1 MHSLGD
7 QDDVLGRAF
16 DRRLAARLWA
26 AARRQHRHVAAALA
40 LFPLIAVAE
49 LAQPY
54 LLKVAIDEHILTADW
69 WGLAVTAGLYAL
81 TLIALYGLRMVE
93 AYLMAV
99 AGQRVTHDL
108 RAALFE
114 HLLRLEAAFFDRNP
128 VGRLMTRVL
137 NDVEAVS
144 EAFTSGLLAIA
155 ADIITLTGVVVI
167 MLWMDW
173 RLALVTFAIVPLLA
187 AAAAYFRLRA
197 RDAYREVRRR
207 LAVLNGFLQESL
219 QGMAVIQLFARER
232 QELDAFRR
240 LNRDYRRALFGSTV
254 FEASLYASVEALGSV
269 ALALLIWYGGGQ
281 ILTGAL
287 SFGALVAFIQYTNR
301 FFLPIRD
308 LGAKYTVMQSAMA
321 SAERIF
327 GLLDRAPTIV
337 SPSHGPENQSGRTE
351 DQSRATEDESRG
363 SGDPGRGPKTHRR
376 ESGATTISNSPPTRL
391 PEHAVPATTITT
403 SGVAAAVE
411 FDCVN
416 FSYAAGA
423 PVLRD
428 LSFHV
433 AHGEHVAIVGATGE
447 GKSTCARLLTRA
459 YDVTGGRVLVNGVDV
474 REWDLAR
481 LRRHVGTVFQDTVLF
496 TGSVAENLRVDDTA
510 DPAAAL
516 AALEAVHAAPFVAAL
531 PAGLDEPLGE
541 RGVKIS
547 HGQRQL
553 LAIAR
558 ALVYNPPVLVLD
570 EATSSVD
577 PESEWMIREGMKR
590 LLAGRTS
597 VTIAHRL
604 STIQRADRIIV
615 LHRGR
620 VHEEGSHAELI
631 RRHGLYARLWELGQR
646 VGAS

>member
-1 MHSLGD
+1 MPSVPGEH
-7 QDDVLGRAF
+7 DDVLGRAF

-26 AARRQHRHVAAALA
+26 AARRHHRLLGAALA
-40 LFPLIAVAE
+40 LFPLIAAAE

-54 LLKVAIDEHILTADW
+54 LLKIAIDDHILTADW
-69 WGLAVTAGLYAL
+69 LGLTVTAGLYAL
-81 TLIALYGLRMVE
+81 TLGVLYALRMVE
-93 AYLMAV
+93 AYLMAL

-108 RAALFE
+108 RAALFD

-155 ADIITLTGVVVI
+155 ADVITLTGVVAI

-173 RLALVTFAIVPLLA
+173 QLALVTFAIVPVLA
-187 AAAAYFRLRA
+187 AAAAYLRIRA

-219 QGMAVIQLFARER
+219 QGMAVTQLFARER
-232 QELDAFRR
+232 QELAAFRR

-281 ILTGAL
+281 IVTGAL

-337 SPSHGPENQSGRTE
+337 SPAERLTTGTSIPEHAPPATT
-351 DQSRATEDESRG
+351 SRPAVELDSVWFAY
-363 SGDPGRGPKTHRR
+363 
-376 ESGATTISNSPPTRL
+376 ESGAWVLRNVSL
-391 PEHAVPATTITT
+391 
-403 SGVAAAVE
+403 GVA
-411 FDCVN
+411 
-416 FSYAAGA
+416 
-423 PVLRD
+423 R
-428 LSFHV
+428 
-433 AHGEHVAIVGATGE
+433 GEHVALVAATGE
-447 GKSTCARLLTRA
+447 GKSTCARLLIRA
-459 YDVTGGRVLVNGVDV
+459 YDAGRGHVRVDGVDV
-474 REWDLAR
+474 RDWDLQA

-496 TGSVAENLRVDDTA
+496 TGSVADNLRVNGDDEGA
-510 DPAAAL
+510 S
-516 AALEAVHAAPFVAAL
+516 VVAAL
-531 PAGLDEPLGE
+531 QATHAQGFVDALPRGLDEPLGE
-541 RGVKIS
+541 RGVNIS

-577 PESEWMIREGMKR
+577 PESEWLIREGMKR

-597 VTIAHRL
+597 ITIAHRL
-604 STIQRADRIIV
+604 STIQSADRIIV

-620 VHEEGSHAELI
+620 VHEEGSHAALL
-631 RRHGLYARLWELGQR
+631 RRRGLYARLWELGQGAA
-646 VGAS
+646 VG

>member
-1 MHSLGD
+1 VHSVPGEH
-7 QDDVLGRAF
+7 DDVLGRAF
-16 DRRLAARLWA
+16 DRRLASRLWA
-26 AARRQHRHVAAALA
+26 AARRHHRLLAAALA
-40 LFPLIAVAE
+40 LFPLIAAAE

-54 LLKVAIDEHILTADW
+54 LLKIAIDDHILTADW
-69 WGLAVTAGLYAL
+69 RGLTITAGLYAA
-81 TLIALYGLRMVE
+81 TLAILYGLRMVE
-93 AYLMAV
+93 AYLMAL

-144 EAFTSGLLAIA
+144 EAFTSGLLAIV
-155 ADIITLTGVVVI
+155 ADVITLTGVVAI

-173 RLALVTFAIVPLLA
+173 RLALVTFAIVPVLS
-187 AAAAYFRLRA
+187 AAAAYFRIRA

-232 QELDAFRR
+232 QELAAFRR
-240 LNRDYRRALFGSTV
+240 LNGDYRRALFGSTV

-281 ILTGAL
+281 IVSGAL

-327 GLLDRAPTIV
+327 GLLDRAPAIV
-337 SPSHGPENQSGRTE
+337 SPGGRRRVTSGN
-351 DQSRATEDESRG
+351 
-363 SGDPGRGPKTHRR
+363 
-376 ESGATTISNSPPTRL
+376 GAT
-391 PEHAVPATTITT
+391 PAIQFQN
-403 SGVAAAVE
+403 VWFAYE
-411 FDCVN
+411 
-416 FSYAAGA
+416 AGA
-423 PVLRD
+423 WVLRD
-428 LSFHV
+428 ASFGV
-433 AHGEHVAIVGATGE
+433 ARGEHVALVGATGE
-447 GKSTCARLLTRA
+447 GKSTCARLLIRA
-459 YDVTGGRVLVNGVDV
+459 YDVTRGRVLVDGVDV
-474 REWDLAR
+474 REWHLEA

-496 TGSVAENLRVDDTA
+496 TGSVADNLRVNGDGDRA
-510 DPAAAL
+510 GVL
-516 AALEAVHAAPFVAAL
+516 RALEAAHAQPFVDAL
-531 PAGLDEPLGE
+531 PRGVDEPLGE
-541 RGVKIS
+541 RGVNIS

-577 PESEWMIREGMKR
+577 PESEWLIREGMKR

-597 VTIAHRL
+597 ITIAHRL
-604 STIQRADRIIV
+604 STIQSADRIIV

-620 VHEEGSHAELI
+620 VHEEGSHAALL
-631 RRHGLYARLWELGQR
+631 RRRGLYARLWELGQ
-646 VGAS
+646 GAAAE

>member
-1 MHSLGD
+1 MPSLPGEH
-7 QDDVLGRAF
+7 DDVLGRAF

-26 AARRQHRHVAAALA
+26 AARRHHGLLGAALA
-40 LFPLIAVAE
+40 LFPLIAAAE

-54 LLKVAIDEHILTADW
+54 LLKIAIDDHILTADW
-69 WGLAVTAGLYAL
+69 LGLSVTAGLYAL
-81 TLIALYGLRMVE
+81 TLGVLYALRMVE
-93 AYLMAV
+93 AYLMAL

-155 ADIITLTGVVVI
+155 ADVITLTGVVAI

-173 RLALVTFAIVPLLA
+173 QLALVTFAIVPVLA
-187 AAAAYFRLRA
+187 AAAAYFRIRA

-219 QGMAVIQLFARER
+219 QGIAVTQLFARER
-232 QELDAFRR
+232 QELAAFRR

-281 ILTGAL
+281 IVTGAL

-321 SAERIF
+321 SGERIF
-327 GLLDRAPTIV
+327 GLLDRAPTIL
-337 SPSHGPENQSGRTE
+337 SPPGGLMTE
-351 DQSRATEDESRG
+351 EHRRATA
-363 SGDPGRGPKTHRR
+363 
-376 ESGATTISNSPPTRL
+376 ATTGSNSPSTLRPGHAPT
-391 PEHAVPATTITT
+391 ATT
-403 SGVAAAVE
+403 SRAAVE
-411 FDCVN
+411 LDSVWFA
-416 FSYAAGA
+416 YEAGA
-423 PVLRD
+423 WVLRNV
-428 LSFHV
+428 SFGV
-433 AHGEHVAIVGATGE
+433 ARGEHVALVGATGE
-447 GKSTCARLLTRA
+447 GKSTCARLLIRA
-459 YDVTGGRVLVNGVDV
+459 YDAGRGHVRVDGVDV
-474 REWDLAR
+474 RQWDLQA

-496 TGSVAENLRVDDTA
+496 TGSVADNLRVNGEDDGA
-510 DPAAAL
+510 SVGAAL
-516 AALEAVHAAPFVAAL
+516 QATHAQGFVDAL
-531 PAGLDEPLGE
+531 PRGVDEPLGE
-541 RGVKIS
+541 RGVNIS

-577 PESEWMIREGMKR
+577 PESEWLIREGMKR

-597 VTIAHRL
+597 ITIAHRL
-604 STIQRADRIIV
+604 STIQSADRIIV

-620 VHEEGSHAELI
+620 VHEEGSHAALL
-631 RRHGLYARLWELGQR
+631 RRRGLYARLWELGQGAA
-646 VGAS
+646 VG

>member
-1 MHSLGD
+1 VHDAND

-26 AARRQHRHVAAALA
+26 AARRHHGLVAAALA
-40 LFPLIAVAE
+40 LFPLIAAAE

-81 TLIALYGLRMVE
+81 TLAVLYGLRMVE

-108 RAALFE
+108 RATLFE

-155 ADIITLTGVVVI
+155 ADVITLTGVVVI

-219 QGMAVIQLFARER
+219 QGMTVIQLFARER
-232 QELDAFRR
+232 QELSAFRR
-240 LNRDYRRALFGSTV
+240 LNRDYRRAMFGSTV

-281 ILTGAL
+281 IVSGAL
-287 SFGALVAFIQYTNR
+287 TFGALVAFIQYTNR

-308 LGAKYTVMQSAMA
+308 LGAKYTVMQAAMA

-327 GLLDRAPTIV
+327 GLLDRAPAIV
-337 SPSHGPENQSGRTE
+337 SPTE
-351 DQSRATEDESRG
+351 SDGTG
-363 SGDPGRGPKTHRR
+363 N
-376 ESGATTISNSPPTRL
+376 ESGTGKQSHETLNSPPTNR
-391 PEHAVPATTITT
+391 PEHTAPATTIPT
-403 SGVAAAVE
+403 SGAALE
-411 FDCVN
+411 FQHVN
-416 FSYAAGA
+416 FAYASGA

-428 LSFHV
+428 LSLRV

-474 REWDLAR
+474 RAWDVAR

-496 TGSVAENLRVDDTA
+496 TGSVADNLAVGDADDRTA
-510 DPAAAL
+510 TRT
-516 AALEAVHAAPFVAAL
+516 ALEAAHASAFVAAL
-531 PAGLDEPLGE
+531 PAGVDEPLGE
-541 RGVKIS
+541 RGMKIS

-577 PESEWMIREGMKR
+577 PESEWMIREGMNR

-604 STIQRADRIIV
+604 STIQHADRIIV

-620 VHEEGSHAELI
+620 VHEEGTHAELV
-631 RRHGLYARLWELGQR
+631 RRAGLYARLWELGQG
-646 VGAS
+646 VAAS

>member
-1 MHSLGD
+1 VPSAISE

-16 DRRLAARLWA
+16 DRRLAGRLWA
-26 AARRQHRHVAAALA
+26 AARRHHRLLALSLA
-40 LFPLIAVAE
+40 LFPLIAAAE

-54 LLKVAIDEHILTADW
+54 LLKIAIDDHILTADW
-69 WGLAVTAGLYAL
+69 LGLTLTAALYAL
-81 TLIALYGLRMVE
+81 TLAVLYALRMVE
-93 AYLMAV
+93 AYLIALT
-99 AGQRVTHDL
+99 GQRVTHDL
-108 RAALFE
+108 RAALFA

-155 ADIITLTGVVVI
+155 ADVITLTGVVVI

-173 RLALVTFAIVPLLA
+173 RLALVTFAIVPILA
-187 AAAAYFRLRA
+187 AVAAYFRIRS

-232 QELDAFRR
+232 QELSAFRR
-240 LNRDYRRALFGSTV
+240 LNRDYRRAVFGSTV

-269 ALALLIWYGGGQ
+269 ALALLIWYGAGQ
-281 ILTGAL
+281 IVTDTL
-287 SFGALVAFIQYTNR
+287 SFGVLVAFIQYTNR

-327 GLLDRAPTIV
+327 GLLDREPAIV
-337 SPSHGPENQSGRTE
+337 SP
-351 DQSRATEDESRG
+351 AA
-363 SGDPGRGPKTHRR
+363 
-376 ESGATTISNSPPTRL
+376 GAAAILNSPPTPLADLAAPAPATTTSR
-391 PEHAVPATTITT
+391 AVPA
-403 SGVAAAVE
+403 SRAALD
-411 FDCVN
+411 FDHVW
-416 FSYAAGA
+416 FAYEAGTWI
-423 PVLRD
+423 LRD
-428 LSFHV
+428 VSFSV
-433 AHGEHVAIVGATGE
+433 AHGEHVALVGATGE

-459 YDVTGGRVLVNGVDV
+459 YDVGRGRVLVDGVDV
-474 REWDLAR
+474 REWDLER

-496 TGSVAENLRVDDTA
+496 TGSVADNLRVADHDDRDA
-510 DPAAAL
+510 VR
-516 AALEAVHAAPFVAAL
+516 AALEAAHAHRFVDAL
-531 PAGLDEPLGE
+531 PRGLDQPLGE
-541 RGVKIS
+541 RGVNIS

-604 STIQRADRIIV
+604 STIQSADRIIV

-620 VHEEGSHAELI
+620 VHEDGSHAALLQ
-631 RRHGLYARLWELGQR
+631 RRGLYARLWELGQ
-646 VGAS
+646 GAAAG

>member
-1 MHSLGD
+1 VPSVPAE

-16 DRRLAARLWA
+16 DRRLAARLWG
-26 AARRQHRHVAAALA
+26 AARRNHALLAAALA

-54 LLKVAIDEHILTADW
+54 LVKIAIDEHILTADW
-69 WGLAVTAGLYAL
+69 LGLSVTAGLYAL
-81 TLIALYGLRMVE
+81 TLGVLYALRMVE
-93 AYLMAV
+93 AYLMAL

-155 ADIITLTGVVVI
+155 ADAITLTGVVVI

-173 RLALVTFAIVPLLA
+173 RLALVTFAIVPVLSV
-187 AAAAYFRLRA
+187 AAAYFRLRA

-219 QGMAVIQLFARER
+219 QGMTVIQLFARER
-232 QELDAFRR
+232 EEHAAFRR
-240 LNRDYRRALFGSTV
+240 LNRDYRRALFDSTV

-281 ILTGAL
+281 IGSGAL
-287 SFGALVAFIQYTNR
+287 TFGALVAFIQYTNR

-321 SAERIF
+321 SGERIF
-327 GLLDRAPTIV
+327 GLLDRQPAIV
-337 SPSHGPENQSGRTE
+337 SPPGASAEDGR
-351 DQSRATEDESRG
+351 
-363 SGDPGRGPKTHRR
+363 PP
-376 ESGATTISNSPPTRL
+376 SGATTASNRPPTPRAD
-391 PEHAVPATTITT
+391 HAAPAPTVPA
-403 SGVAAAVE
+403 SGVPRPTSISALE
-411 FDCVN
+411 FQDVW
-416 FSYAAGA
+416 FAYAAGA
-423 PVLRD
+423 WVLRD
-428 LSFHV
+428 VSFRV
-433 AHGEHVAIVGATGE
+433 ERGEHVALVGATGE
-447 GKSTCARLLTRA
+447 GKSTCARLLIRA
-459 YDVTGGRVLVNGVDV
+459 YDATRGQVLVDGVDV
-474 REWDLAR
+474 RAWDLAA
-481 LRRHVGTVFQDTVLF
+481 LRRHVGTVFQGTVRF
-496 TGSVAENLRVDDTA
+496 TGSVADNRRVNGDGDA
-510 DPAAAL
+510 DAVR
-516 AALEAVHAAPFVAAL
+516 AALEAANAARFVAAL
-531 PAGLDEPLGE
+531 PRGLDEPLGE
-541 RGVKIS
+541 RGVNIS

-577 PESEWMIREGMKR
+577 PESEWLIREGMKR

-597 VTIAHRL
+597 ITIAHRL
-604 STIQRADRIIV
+604 STIQSADRIIV

-620 VHEEGSHAELI
+620 VHEEGSHAALL
-631 RRHGLYARLWELGQR
+631 RRRGLYARLWELGQ
-646 VGAS
+646 GAVAG

>member
-1 MHSLGD
+1 
-7 QDDVLGRAF
+7 
-16 DRRLAARLWA
+16 
-26 AARRQHRHVAAALA
+26 
-40 LFPLIAVAE
+40 
-49 LAQPY
+49 
-54 LLKVAIDEHILTADW
+54 
-69 WGLAVTAGLYAL
+69 
-81 TLIALYGLRMVE
+81 
-93 AYLMAV
+93 
-99 AGQRVTHDL
+99 
-108 RAALFE
+108 
-114 HLLRLEAAFFDRNP
+114 
-128 VGRLMTRVL
+128 
-137 NDVEAVS
+137 
-144 EAFTSGLLAIA
+144 
-155 ADIITLTGVVVI
+155 
-167 MLWMDW
+167 
-173 RLALVTFAIVPLLA
+173 
-187 AAAAYFRLRA
+187 
-197 RDAYREVRRR
+197 
-207 LAVLNGFLQESL
+207 
-219 QGMAVIQLFARER
+219 
-232 QELDAFRR
+232 
-240 LNRDYRRALFGSTV
+240 V

-337 SPSHGPENQSGRTE
+337 SPSHATENQSRAVE
-351 DQSRATEDESRG
+351 NYENQSRG
-363 SGDPGRGPKTHRR
+363 
-376 ESGATTISNSPPTRL
+376 SGATTISNSPPTKL
-391 PEHAVPATTITT
+391 PEHTGPATTITT
-403 SGVAAAVE
+403 SGVSAVE
-411 FDCVN
+411 FDSVH

-428 LSFHV
+428 LSFRV

-474 REWDLAR
+474 REWDLAQ

-496 TGSVAENLRVDDTA
+496 TGSVAENLRVDGTGE
-510 DPAAAL
+510 PMAAL
-516 AALEAVHAAPFVAAL
+516 AALEAAHAAPFVAAL
-531 PAGLDEPLGE
+531 PGGLDEPLGE

-615 LHRGR
+615 LHHGR
-620 VHEEGSHAELI
+620 VHEEGSHAELV
-631 RRHGLYARLWELGQR
+631 RRHGLYARLWELGQG
-646 VGAS
+646 VSAT